1 LLPGNVYRLGLLKRM
16 GEIAVSL
23 MHRLLKTIGLLV
35 VLLVAGLCLLTG
47 CQSQKQ
53 DKTPAATGIAPGSTA
68 REAGKPASE
77 PDTLTITGNG
87 IDHETGFTLDELK
100 GMEDALAGACYSAVN
115 NWPAKKFIAG
125 KGIKVSHLLQK
136 AGIKED
142 AQTIIFRAAD
152 GYNASF
158 TREQLKEKRFYFPN
172 LMKDSTYGA
181 EEVPLILAWE
191 YKDDSSNLN
200 EVTSGKLR
208 LLLGQTALNDV
219 TTAAFVKGVTTIEV
233 LTDPPGRWSTVR
245 AEPAPGKVKPGTE
258 VVLSHPE
265 EDLVKIY
272 YTLDGS
278 EPNRQSLLYNPSTSY
293 FRPELNKPIP
303 VDQPVTIKAIAVGFG
318 KLNSQVATFKYE

>member
-1 LLPGNVYRLGLLKRM
+1 MP
-16 GEIAVSL
+16 L

-35 VLLVAGLCLLTG
+35 VLLVACLSLLTG

-53 DKTPAATGIAPGSTA
+53 GEPPAAAGVAGESTRNSGSAP
-68 REAGKPASE
+68 
-77 PDTLTITGNG
+77 DMLTSTGNG
-87 IDHETGFTLDELK
+87 VEHETSFTLDELK
-100 GMEDALAGACYSAVN
+100 GMEDSLAGACYSAVN
-115 NWPAKKFIAG
+115 NWPAKKYIAG
-125 KGIKVSHLLQK
+125 KGVKVSSLLQK

-158 TREQLKEKRFYFPN
+158 TREQLEEKRFYFPN
-172 LMKDSTYGA
+172 LMKDSTEGA
-181 EEVPLILAWE
+181 VEVPLILAWE
-191 YKDDSSNLN
+191 YKDDTSDLN

-208 LLLGQTALNDV
+208 LLLGQTGLNDV

-245 AEPAPGKVKPGTE
+245 AEPAPGKVSPGTE
-258 VVLSHPE
+258 IVLSHPE

-278 EPNRQSLLYNPSTSY
+278 EPDVNSLLFNPSTSY
-293 FRPELNKPIP
+293 FRPELNKPIQ
-303 VDQPVTIKAIAVGFG
+303 VDRTVTIKAVVIGFG
-318 KLNSQVATFKYE
+318 KHNSQVATLKYEVE